1 MRLNFIFLL
10 ILYLLTNIKCENK
23 EEEIKKE
30 EENAIDQLN
39 EEEGRIMSDE
49 VFEAKLQKV
58 LEERH
63 LTKKK
68 KITKEVLQQIFEAIY
83 NKEFDLPDLPD
94 LPQDDNDPIDIN
106 PKFESKQF
114 LEDIFNKLAKS
125 LDYDDEI
132 KVSDIKEW
140 ISPIKV
146 KEALNEI
153 IEGLISM
160 LDKNGEL

>member
-94 LPQDDNDPIDIN
+94 LPEDDNDPIDIN